1 MEFQETVDKVTE
13 EFFAWW
19 LDGQCRSGHKPVHS
33 RDFGVGRKLLAT
45 MLAVRTGRPVDDPEM
60 THLSY
65 SILQD
70 RGITPIYTSLDAPLR
85 SIVGQVV
92 DQWLAEVG
100 FDVFPMSLR
109 DITYYEDALT
119 DEAIRTLKEKTGER
133 TDRERVLSMVVEKF
147 NSLDLPV
154 KSNA

>member
-33 RDFGVGRKLLAT
+33 RDFEVGRKLLAT

-70 RGITPIYTSLDAPLR
+70 RKITPIYTSLDVPLH
-85 SIVGQVV
+85 SIVEEAV
-92 DQWLAEVG
+92 DGWLAEVG

-119 DEAIRTLKEKTGER
+119 DEAIRTLKEKTGKR
-133 TDRERVLSMVVEKF
+133 ADRERVLSMVVEKF

-154 KSNA
+154 KANY